1 MSPFPSDRIA
11 RREGGSAEFV
21 ADDADEAHH
30 LAGVPAEVVGER
42 QATIGVRDRA
52 LYVFFGRRRT
62 ALKIVY
68 FDGSGLCILYKRLD
82 RGAFR
87 IPTSFDEHARVL
99 EIDDRVL
106 EDLLAGVDIEVPTK
120 H

>member
-1 MSPFPSDRIA
+1 MIPHGVDI
-11 RREGGSAEFV
+11 FV
-21 ADDADEAHH
+21 GLEPIDLRWGFER
-30 LAGVPAEVVGER
+30 LTGVVLER
-42 QATIGVRDRA
+42 LGRGVRDRA